1 MKLKRTWGNT
11 AAGLTASML
20 AGMLLLASSAL
31 PAHAAEA
38 GTSTLPASTSEA
50 SLPAKKDAVAV
61 TKEFRIVTLGDSI
74 TVGYEPNLKQQ
85 DQPYGYVERLQEQG
99 LLHGRTQV
107 DNYGIAGLK
116 SSGLKTFTTAIK
128 EGKTLTSEA
137 IQPSLPDPRAG
148 QIGANTAAIR
158 ESIAQANLVAITIGG
173 NDVSELLGTANK
185 MSDQEL
191 QEKVKELLT
200 TYTANINATITD
212 IHEINPTARIVIAD
226 QYQPMPEVAGKE
238 LYAKLMEASK
248 GFTTT
253 IDGIAAQFTAQGVD
267 VQVAHVAKEFIG
279 GEGTMTHMIRDR
291 DFHPNQ
297 LGYASIAEVFS
308 KTIWGNYTKL
318 TAPAAGEPMN
328 IIVSGK
334 ALNTPYKPIIRSGK
348 NFVAIQDI
356 VNAVGATT
364 VWDNKTS
371 TATITYGD
379 RKVAVKIGANAVLVN
394 GASVKVDTPAF
405 LNKVG
410 KESKTYVPLAMVAEG
425 LGFDV
430 QYLAKLKTVFV
441 NP

>member
-1 MKLKRTWGNT
+1 MKRKRIWENT
-11 AAGLTASML
+11 AAGLTVSML
-20 AGMLLLASSAL
+20 AGMLLFTSSAL
-31 PAHAAEA
+31 PAHAADTKTGVLPA
-38 GTSTLPASTSEA
+38 GTNETS
-50 SLPAKKDAVAV
+50 LTAKKDAVAV

-74 TVGYEPNLKQQ
+74 TVGYEPNTKEL
-85 DQPYGYVERLQEQG
+85 PYGYVERLQEQG

-116 SSGLKTFTTAIK
+116 TSGLKNFTNAIK
-128 EGKTLTSEA
+128 DGKTLTSEA

-158 ESIAQANLVAITIGG
+158 ESVAQANLVAITIGG
-173 NDVSELLGTANK
+173 NDVSELLSTADK
-185 MSDQEL
+185 LSDQEL
-191 QEKVKELLT
+191 QVKVKELLA
-200 TYTANINATITD
+200 TYTANVSATIND
-212 IHEINPTARIVIAD
+212 IHEINPTATIVIAD
-226 QYQPMPEVAGKE
+226 QYQPMPEVAGKA
-238 LYAKLMEASK
+238 LYAKLMEASQ
-248 GFTTT
+248 GFTQT
-253 IDGIAAQFTAQGVD
+253 IDGIAAQFTAQGTD
-267 VQVAHVAKEFIG
+267 VKVAHVAKEFVG
-279 GEGTMTHMIRDR
+279 GEGTMTHMIKDR

-297 LGYASIAEVFS
+297 FGYAAIAEVFA
-308 KTIWGNYTKL
+308 KTIWSDYTKL
-318 TAPAAGEPMN
+318 TTPATGEPMN

-334 ALNTPYKPIIRSGK
+334 TLNTPYKPIIRNGK

-379 RKVAVKIGANAVLVN
+379 RKVAVKIGANAVKVN
-394 GASVKVDTPAF
+394 GASVTVDTPAF

-430 QYLAKLKTVFV
+430 QYVAKLKTVFV

>member
-1 MKLKRTWGNT
+1 MKRKRIWRST

-20 AGMLLLASSAL
+20 AGMLILASSAQSAL
-31 PAHAAEA
+31 AAD
-38 GTSTLPASTSEA
+38 SNTLPAGTTTA
-50 SLPAKKDAVAV
+50 SLPANKDATAV

-74 TVGYEPNLKQQ
+74 TVGYEPNLKEL
-85 DQPYGYVERLQEQG
+85 PYGYVERLQEQG

-116 SSGLKTFTTAIK
+116 SSGLKNFADAIK
-128 EGKTLTSEA
+128 EGKALTSEA

-148 QIGANTAAIR
+148 QVGANIATIR
-158 ESIAQANLVAITIGG
+158 ESVAGANLVAITIGG
-173 NDVSELLGTANK
+173 NDVSELLSSADK
-185 MSDQEL
+185 LSDAEL
-191 QEKVKELLT
+191 EAKVKELLSS
-200 TYTANINATITD
+200 YTANVSAVIND
-212 IHEINPTARIVIAD
+212 IHEINPNAKIVIAD
-226 QYQPMPEVAGKE
+226 QYQPMPEVAGKA
-238 LYAKLMEASK
+238 LYAKLMEASQ
-248 GFTTT
+248 GFTKT
-253 IDGIAAQFTAQGVD
+253 IDGIAAEFSAKGID
-267 VQVAHVAKEFIG
+267 VKVAHVAKEFIG
-279 GEGTMTHMIRDR
+279 GEGTMTHMIKDR

-297 LGYASIAEVFS
+297 FGYEAIAKVFAE
-308 KTIWGNYTKL
+308 TIWGDYTKL
-318 TAPAAGEPMN
+318 TAPTAGQPMN

-334 ALNTPYKPIIRSGK
+334 TLDTPYKPIIRNGK

-379 RKVAVKIGANAVLVN
+379 RKVAVKIGAAAVQVN
-394 GASVKVDTPAF
+394 GASLSVDTPAF

-410 KESKTYVPLAMVAEG
+410 NESKTYVPLAMVAEG

-430 QYLAKLKTVFV
+430 QYVAKLKTVFV

>member
-1 MKLKRTWGNT
+1 MKRKRIWRST

-20 AGMLLLASSAL
+20 AGMLILASTAQSAL
-31 PAHAAEA
+31 AAD
-38 GTSTLPASTSEA
+38 SNTLPAGTTTA
-50 SLPAKKDAVAV
+50 SLPVNKDAIAV

-74 TVGYEPNLKQQ
+74 TVGYEPNMKEL
-85 DQPYGYVERLQEQG
+85 PYGYVERLQEQG

-116 SSGLKTFTTAIK
+116 SSGLKNFADAIK
-128 EGKTLTSEA
+128 EGKALTSEA
-137 IQPSLPDPRAG
+137 IQPSLPDPRAA
-148 QIGANTAAIR
+148 QVGANIAAIK
-158 ESIAQANLVAITIGG
+158 ESVAGANLVAITIGG
-173 NDVSELLGTANK
+173 NDVSELLGTADK
-185 MSDQEL
+185 LSDAEL
-191 QEKVKELLT
+191 EAKVKELLSS
-200 TYTANINATITD
+200 YTANVSAVIND
-212 IHEINPTARIVIAD
+212 IHEINPNAKIIIAD

-238 LYAKLMEASK
+238 LYAKLMEASQ
-248 GFTTT
+248 GFTKT
-253 IDGIAAQFTAQGVD
+253 IDGIATEFSAKGMD
-267 VQVAHVAKEFIG
+267 VKVAHVAKEFIG
-279 GEGTMTHMIRDR
+279 GEGTMTYMIKDR

-297 LGYASIAEVFS
+297 FGYEAIAKVFAE
-308 KTIWGNYTKL
+308 TIWGDYTKL
-318 TAPAAGEPMN
+318 TAPASGEPMN

-334 ALNTPYKPIIRSGK
+334 TLNTPYKPIIRNGK

-379 RKVAVKIGANAVLVN
+379 RKVAVKIGATAVQVN
-394 GASVKVDTPAF
+394 GASLAVDTPAF

-410 KESKTYVPLAMVAEG
+410 NESKTYVPLAMVAEG

-430 QYLAKLKTVFV
+430 QYVAKLKTVFV

>member
-1 MKLKRTWGNT
+1 MKRKRIWENT
-11 AAGLTASML
+11 AAGITVSML
-20 AGMLLLASSAL
+20 AGMLLFTSSAL
-31 PAHAAEA
+31 PAHAADTKTGVLPA
-38 GTSTLPASTSEA
+38 GTNETS
-50 SLPAKKDAVAV
+50 LTAKKDAVAV

-74 TVGYEPNLKQQ
+74 TVGYEPNTKEL
-85 DQPYGYVERLQEQG
+85 PYGYVERLHEQG

-116 SSGLKTFTTAIK
+116 TSGLKNFTTAIK
-128 EGKTLTSEA
+128 DGKTLTSEA

-158 ESIAQANLVAITIGG
+158 ESVAQANLVAITIGG
-173 NDVSELLGTANK
+173 NDVSELLGTADK
-185 MSDQEL
+185 LSDQEL
-191 QEKVKELLT
+191 QAKVKELLA
-200 TYTANINATITD
+200 TYTANVSAAIND
-212 IHEINPTARIVIAD
+212 IHEINPTAKIVIAD
-226 QYQPMPEVAGKE
+226 QYQPMPEVAGKA
-238 LYAKLMEASK
+238 LYAKLMEASQ
-248 GFTTT
+248 GFTQT
-253 IDGIAAQFTAQGVD
+253 IDGIAAQFTAQGTD
-267 VQVAHVAKEFIG
+267 VKVAHVAKEFVG
-279 GEGTMTHMIRDR
+279 GEGTMTHMIKDR

-297 LGYASIAEVFS
+297 FGYAAIAEVFA
-308 KTIWGNYTKL
+308 KTIWGDYTKL
-318 TAPAAGEPMN
+318 TAPATGEPMN

-334 ALNTPYKPIIRSGK
+334 TLNTPYKPIIRNGK

-379 RKVAVKIGANAVLVN
+379 RKVAVKIGANAVKVN
-394 GASVKVDTPAF
+394 GASVTVDTPAF

-430 QYLAKLKTVFV
+430 QYVAKLKTVFV

>member
-1 MKLKRTWGNT
+1 MKRKRTWGNT

-31 PAHAAEA
+31 PAHAAES

-50 SLPAKKDAVAV
+50 VLPAKKDAVAV

-128 EGKTLTSEA
+128 DGKTLTSEA

-185 MSDQEL
+185 LSDQEL

-200 TYTANINATITD
+200 TYTANISTTITD
-212 IHEINPTARIVIAD
+212 IQEINPTARIVIAD

-334 ALNTPYKPIIRSGK
+334 TLNTPYKPIIRSGK

-430 QYLAKLKTVFV
+430 QYVAKLKTVFV

>member
-1 MKLKRTWGNT
+1 MKRKRIWENT
-11 AAGLTASML
+11 AAGLTVSML
-20 AGMLLLASSAL
+20 AGVLLFTSSAL
-31 PAHAAEA
+31 PAHAADTKTGVLPA
-38 GTSTLPASTSEA
+38 GTNETS
-50 SLPAKKDAVAV
+50 LTAKKDAVAV

-74 TVGYEPNLKQQ
+74 TVGYEPNTKEL
-85 DQPYGYVERLQEQG
+85 PYGYVERLHEQG

-107 DNYGIAGLK
+107 DNNGIAGLRT
-116 SSGLKTFTTAIK
+116 SGLKNFTTAIK
-128 EGKTLTSEA
+128 DGKTLTSEA

-158 ESIAQANLVAITIGG
+158 ESVAQANLVAITIGG
-173 NDVSELLGTANK
+173 NDVSELLGTADK
-185 MSDQEL
+185 LSDQEL
-191 QEKVKELLT
+191 QAKVKELLA
-200 TYTANINATITD
+200 TYTANVSATIND
-212 IHEINPTARIVIAD
+212 IHEINPTATIVIAD
-226 QYQPMPEVAGKE
+226 QYQPMPEVAGKA
-238 LYAKLMEASK
+238 LYAKLMEASQ
-248 GFTTT
+248 GFTQT
-253 IDGIAAQFTAQGVD
+253 IDGIAAQFTAQGTD
-267 VQVAHVAKEFIG
+267 VKVAHVAKEFVG
-279 GEGTMTHMIRDR
+279 GEGTMTHMIKDR

-297 LGYASIAEVFS
+297 FGYAAIAEVFA
-308 KTIWGNYTKL
+308 KTIWGDYTKL
-318 TAPAAGEPMN
+318 TAPATGEPMN

-334 ALNTPYKPIIRSGK
+334 TLNTPYKPIIRNGK

-379 RKVAVKIGANAVLVN
+379 RKVAVKIGANAVKVN
-394 GASVKVDTPAF
+394 GASVTVDTPAF

-430 QYLAKLKTVFV
+430 QYVAKLKTVFV

>member
-1 MKLKRTWGNT
+1 MKRKRIWRST

-20 AGMLLLASSAL
+20 AGMLILASTAQSAL
-31 PAHAAEA
+31 AAD
-38 GTSTLPASTSEA
+38 SNTLPAGTATA
-50 SLPAKKDAVAV
+50 SLPVNKDALAV

-74 TVGYEPNLKQQ
+74 TVGYEPNLKEL
-85 DQPYGYVERLQEQG
+85 PYGYVERLQEQG

-116 SSGLKTFTTAIK
+116 SSGLKNFADAIK
-128 EGKTLTSEA
+128 EGKALTSEA
-137 IQPSLPDPRAG
+137 IQPSLPDPRAA
-148 QIGANTAAIR
+148 QVGANIAAIQ
-158 ESIAQANLVAITIGG
+158 ESVAGANLVAITIGG
-173 NDVSELLGTANK
+173 NDVSELLGSADK
-185 MSDQEL
+185 LSDAEL
-191 QEKVKELLT
+191 EAKVKELLSS
-200 TYTANINATITD
+200 YTANVSAVIND
-212 IHEINPTARIVIAD
+212 IHEINPNAKIVIAD

-238 LYAKLMEASK
+238 LYAKLMEASQ
-248 GFTTT
+248 GFTKT
-253 IDGIAAQFTAQGVD
+253 IDGIATEFSAKGMD
-267 VQVAHVAKEFIG
+267 VKVAHVAKEFIG
-279 GEGTMTHMIRDR
+279 GEGTMTHMIKDR

-297 LGYASIAEVFS
+297 LGYEAIAKVFAE
-308 KTIWGNYTKL
+308 TIWGDYTKL
-318 TAPAAGEPMN
+318 TAPASGEPMN

-334 ALNTPYKPIIRSGK
+334 TLDTPYKPIIRNGK

-379 RKVAVKIGANAVLVN
+379 RKVAVKIGAAAVQVN
-394 GASVKVDTPAF
+394 GASVTVDTPAF

-410 KESKTYVPLAMVAEG
+410 TESKTYVPLAMVAEG

-430 QYLAKLKTVFV
+430 QYVAKLKTVFV

>member
-1 MKLKRTWGNT
+1 MKRKRTWGNT

-31 PAHAAEA
+31 PAQAAEA

-50 SLPAKKDAVAV
+50 ALPAKKDAVAV

-128 EGKTLTSEA
+128 DGKTLTSEA

-191 QEKVKELLT
+191 QEKIKELLT
-200 TYTANINATITD
+200 TYTANISATITD

-253 IDGIAAQFTAQGVD
+253 IDGIAAQFTAQGID

-334 ALNTPYKPIIRSGK
+334 TLNTPYKPIIRSGK

-379 RKVAVKIGANAVLVN
+379 RKVAVKIGADAVLVN

-430 QYLAKLKTVFV
+430 QYVAKLKTVFV

>member
-1 MKLKRTWGNT
+1 MKRKRIWENT
-11 AAGLTASML
+11 AAGLTVSML
-20 AGMLLLASSAL
+20 AGMLLFTSSAL
-31 PAHAAEA
+31 PAHAADTKTGVLPA
-38 GTSTLPASTSEA
+38 GTNETS
-50 SLPAKKDAVAV
+50 LTAKKDAVAV

-74 TVGYEPNLKQQ
+74 TVGYEPNTKEL
-85 DQPYGYVERLQEQG
+85 PYGYVERLQEQG

-116 SSGLKTFTTAIK
+116 TSGLKNFTNAIK
-128 EGKTLTSEA
+128 DGKTLTSEA

-158 ESIAQANLVAITIGG
+158 ESVAQANLVAITIGG
-173 NDVSELLGTANK
+173 NDVSELLGTADK
-185 MSDQEL
+185 LSDQDL
-191 QEKVKELLT
+191 QAKVKELLA
-200 TYTANINATITD
+200 TYTANVSATIND
-212 IHEINPTARIVIAD
+212 IHEINPTATIVIAD
-226 QYQPMPEVAGKE
+226 QYQPMPEVAGKA
-238 LYAKLMEASK
+238 LYAKLMEASQ
-248 GFTTT
+248 GFTQT
-253 IDGIAAQFTAQGVD
+253 IDGIAAQFTAQGTD
-267 VQVAHVAKEFIG
+267 VKVAHVAKEFVG
-279 GEGTMTHMIRDR
+279 GEGTMTHMIKDR

-297 LGYASIAEVFS
+297 FGYAAIAEVFA
-308 KTIWGNYTKL
+308 KTIWGDYTKL
-318 TAPAAGEPMN
+318 TAPATGEPMN

-334 ALNTPYKPIIRSGK
+334 TLNTPYKPIIRNGK

-379 RKVAVKIGANAVLVN
+379 RKVAVKIGANAVKVN
-394 GASVKVDTPAF
+394 GASVTVDTPAF

-430 QYLAKLKTVFV
+430 QYVAKLKTVFV

>member
-1 MKLKRTWGNT
+1 MKRKRIWRST

-20 AGMLLLASSAL
+20 AGMLILASTAQSAL
-31 PAHAAEA
+31 AAD
-38 GTSTLPASTSEA
+38 SNTLPAGTTTA
-50 SLPAKKDAVAV
+50 SLPVNKDAIAV

-74 TVGYEPNLKQQ
+74 TVGYEPNLKEL
-85 DQPYGYVERLQEQG
+85 PYGYVERLQEQG

-116 SSGLKTFTTAIK
+116 SSGLKNFADAIK
-128 EGKTLTSEA
+128 EGKALTSEA
-137 IQPSLPDPRAG
+137 IQPSLPDPRAA
-148 QIGANTAAIR
+148 QVGANIAAIQ
-158 ESIAQANLVAITIGG
+158 ESVAGANLVAITIGG
-173 NDVSELLGTANK
+173 NDVSELLGSADK
-185 MSDQEL
+185 LSDAEL
-191 QEKVKELLT
+191 EAKVKELLSS
-200 TYTANINATITD
+200 YTANVSAVIND
-212 IHEINPTARIVIAD
+212 IHEINPNAKIVIAD

-238 LYAKLMEASK
+238 LYAKLMEASQ
-248 GFTTT
+248 GFTKT
-253 IDGIAAQFTAQGVD
+253 IDGIATEFSAKGMD
-267 VQVAHVAKEFIG
+267 IKVAHVAKEFIG
-279 GEGTMTHMIRDR
+279 GEGTMTHMIKDR

-297 LGYASIAEVFS
+297 FGYEAIAKVFAE
-308 KTIWGNYTKL
+308 TIWGDYTKL
-318 TAPAAGEPMN
+318 TAPASGEPMN

-334 ALNTPYKPIIRSGK
+334 TLDTPYKPIIRNGK

-379 RKVAVKIGANAVLVN
+379 RKVAVKIGAAAVQVN
-394 GASVKVDTPAF
+394 GASVTVDTPAF

-410 KESKTYVPLAMVAEG
+410 TESKTYVPLAMVAEG

-430 QYLAKLKTVFV
+430 QYVAKLKTVFV